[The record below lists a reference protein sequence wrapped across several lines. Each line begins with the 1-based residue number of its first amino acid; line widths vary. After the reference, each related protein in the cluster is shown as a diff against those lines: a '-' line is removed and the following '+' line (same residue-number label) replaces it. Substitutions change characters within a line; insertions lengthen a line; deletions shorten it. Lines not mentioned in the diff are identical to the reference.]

1 MKRSVAARQ
10 AAPYT
15 NRVKWAAHCG
25 VLLALTCWAGL
36 ASAHENQEFH
46 LAGARFC
53 VDSAS
58 AQVVLDLPSPAR
70 AAGSRSRLERD
81 LLEALTAALA
91 RGGVAYEVRDR
102 CVGARDYALLVADV
116 RYLDPATYVGFGDGA
131 HNYTL
136 FLQVGGYR
144 GVAAVRRDR
153 RLLTNRY
160 NAWLSEIYA
169 EGDAGR
175 PFEPFVVGEAARLAG
190 GLAAFWWEDN
200 PRRSLRAAR
209 LPPLLGGALAL
220 LVGGALWRALR
231 RRRTGGPGT
240 YSSG

>member
-1 MKRSVAARQ
+1 MKRSAPARRT
-10 AAPYT
+10 APL
-15 NRVKWAAHCG
+15 CG
-25 VLLALTCWAGL
+25 LLVALTCWAGP
-36 ASAHENQEFH
+36 AHAHENQDFH
-46 LAGARFC
+46 LAGTRFC
-53 VDSAS
+53 VDPAS
-58 AQVVLDLPSPAR
+58 AQAVLDLPSPAR
-70 AAGSRSRLERD
+70 AASSRKVLERD
-81 LLEALTAALA
+81 LLETLTAALA
-91 RGGVAYEVRDR
+91 RSGVAYEVRDR
-102 CVGARDYALLVADV
+102 CAGAPDYALLVADV

-144 GVAAVRRDR
+144 GAAAVRRDG

-160 NAWLSEIYA
+160 NAWRSEIYA

-175 PFEPFVVGEAARLAG
+175 PFEPFVVGEAARLVG
-190 GLAAFWWEDN
+190 GLAAYWWEDN
-200 PRRSLRAAR
+200 PRRNLRAAL

-220 LVGGALWRALR
+220 IVGGALWRALR